1 MNLDHASQQK
11 ELYCKLTSLQ
21 VSLLEIRGYTGYP
34 FCTPRVWE
42 YIVTNSWLE
51 ESDLRDWV
59 VRSKWLWTTS
69 KRHHFRKEKE
79 LPVSMHAV
87 CRKAKQHNELTSIS
101 LNLPGEEINS
111 VAALI
116 TNCKNVHNAI
126 YILFRELSSLSYFD
140 KYKKY
145 S

>member
-51 ESDLRDWV
+51 ESDLETLSRKIKMALNHFKKV
-59 VRSKWLWTTS
+59 PFQKGKRTT
-69 KRHHFRKEKE
+69 
-79 LPVSMHAV
+79 
-87 CRKAKQHNELTSIS
+87 C
-101 LNLPGEEINS
+101 
-111 VAALI
+111 
-116 TNCKNVHNAI
+116 
-126 YILFRELSSLSYFD
+126 
-140 KYKKY
+140 
-145 S
+145 